1 MIPILYQGG
10 GRCDEFFY
18 AHPESEAVF
27 DLPQG
32 ADRFM
37 AVGYAML
44 SQRTTLIATAARQ
57 SARRG

>member
-1 MIPILYQGG
+1 
-10 GRCDEFFY
+10 
-18 AHPESEAVF
+18 
-27 DLPQG
+27 LPQG